1 MKKIFLSLI
10 LVLGLN
16 VYSAHHKEAKVAAKG
31 LISSEIFDLAGEMDL
46 YVERYQSC
54 GQATG
59 AKHLHPFGTLVY
71 VLDGQSQTNA
81 SGEYEIVNK
90 GEYWFERSN
99 WVHGGQDPKAPKV
112 DENQCSQTLTIRV
125 AKKGESPT
133 VFLD

>member
-16 VYSAHHKEAKVAAKG
+16 VYSAHHKEEKVAAKG

-81 SGEYEIVNK
+81 SGEYEK
-90 GEYWFERSN
+90 L
-99 WVHGGQDPKAPKV
+99 
-112 DENQCSQTLTIRV
+112 NQAQSQ
-125 AKKGESPT
+125 
-133 VFLD
+133 